1 MLGRLHIRCLAFAL
15 YLVGSVGASASP
27 QNTPRPESTEASKTQ
42 VLLSRLPLEFEPAS
56 HRPDSFLTR
65 SGSVLIGLS
74 TTRMDFQVGI
84 GSGSHLAITL
94 DHANSAA
101 NVSATER
108 TAAESNYLVGN
119 DASSWRT
126 HVPHYDRL
134 TYANVYSGVNLTL
147 YGNGQHLEHDFIVK
161 PGADWTRIQLGY
173 EGARSLSLDRKGN
186 LHVHME
192 GSEVVMRAPFIY
204 QMDHGRR
211 RQRSGRYVIRGR
223 QQVGFSVDG
232 VDRSAALVIDP
243 VLDFST
249 YLANLSVYVD
259 GVATDPSGNT
269 YIVGETFS
277 SAFPVTA
284 GVAQPVCKS
293 CPNTGD
299 IFVTS

>member
-84 GSGSHLAITL
+84 GGGSHLAITF

-192 GSEVVMRAPFIY
+192 GSEVVMRAPF
-204 QMDHGRR
+204 
-211 RQRSGRYVIRGR
+211 
-223 QQVGFSVDG
+223 
-232 VDRSAALVIDP
+232 
-243 VLDFST
+243 
-249 YLANLSVYVD
+249 
-259 GVATDPSGNT
+259 
-269 YIVGETFS
+269 
-277 SAFPVTA
+277 TA
-284 GVAQPVCKS
+284 GVGSDRADMSSAEGNKSVFPSTALIEVPHSSSIQSSISRPTLPTSPSTSMASRPIPPATPTSLERHFRQPS
-293 CPNTGD
+293 L
-299 IFVTS
+299 